1 MYVALIADIH
11 SNLPALNAV
20 LNDIPS
26 EIDAIV
32 CLGDI
37 VGYSAWPSECV
48 ERVRDV
54 CDIVV
59 QGNHDRDVQK
69 TDWEEYNRQ
78 ARAGLKYAQS
88 QLSSEQQSWLAQLP
102 ASTHVFDDQ
111 LFVVHSHPENVDRY
125 VSKGMFPSVSTYMSD
140 ETQVL
145 ALGHTHKQ
153 AAVNMTKFNRHGW
166 VVNPGSVGQP
176 RDGNPMAAYAVV
188 DLDGPLVE
196 FHRTEYPIE
205 EVKQAHE
212 TSGLPGKSAT
222 RLEKGE

>member
-1 MYVALIADIH
+1 VYVALVADIH
-11 SNLPALNAV
+11 SNLPALDAV

-26 EIDAIV
+26 GIDALV
-32 CLGDI
+32 CVGDI
-37 VGYSAWPSECV
+37 VGYSAWPAACV

-59 QGNHDRDVQK
+59 QGNHDRDVQE

-102 ASTHVFDDQ
+102 ASTKVFDDQ

-125 VSKGMFPSVSTYMSD
+125 VEKGMFPSVSTYMN
-140 ETQVL
+140 EATQVL

-153 AAVNMTKFNRHGW
+153 AAVNMSQFDRHGW
-166 VVNPGSVGQP
+166 VINPGSVGQP
-176 RDGNPMAAYAVV
+176 RDGNPAAAYALV
-188 DLDGPLVE
+188 DLKQPLIE
-196 FHRTEYPIE
+196 LHRVEYPIA
-205 EVKQAHE
+205 EVGQAHE
-212 TSGLPGKSAT
+212 DVGLPQDSVK
-222 RLEKGE
+222 RLRDGR